1 MKLIQVSICVIL
13 FISCQGGLSTSNLEA
28 LLDKNENQLKEVAHQ
43 FLKHKE
49 IEWIIINNNLD
60 SSNCQS
66 VNEWSNC
73 PTMDSKWKTWSDSL
87 QNDIYLNSITEVLK
101 YENIDSGTYNYFHD
115 FLKYHDLLSISR
127 GYFECENCV
136 EFESYRSGLRYY
148 TVQPNDLEE
157 NYEYLYVKRI
167 NANWFVYTR
176 DWN

>member
-28 LLDKNENQLKEVAHQ
+28 LLDKNENQLKDVAHQ

-87 QNDIYLNSITEVLK
+87 QNDIYLNSITEVLN
-101 YENIDSGTYNYFHD
+101 YENIDSSTYNYFRL
-115 FLKYHDLLSISR
+115 FAIYCGLK
-127 GYFECENCV
+127 
-136 EFESYRSGLRYY
+136 
-148 TVQPNDLEE
+148 
-157 NYEYLYVKRI
+157 
-167 NANWFVYTR
+167 
-176 DWN
+176 

>member
-1 MKLIQVSICVIL
+1 MKLIQVFICAIL
-13 FISCQGGLSTSNLEA
+13 FVSCQGGLSTSNLET
-28 LLDKNENQLKEVAHQ
+28 LLDKNENQLKEVANQ

-49 IEWIIINNNLD
+49 IDWIIITNNID
-60 SSNCQS
+60 SNCQS

-73 PTMDSKWKTWSDSL
+73 PTIDSKWETWSDSL
-87 QNDIYLNSITEVLK
+87 KNDIYLNSITEVLK
-101 YENIDSGTYNYFHD
+101 HENIDSNTYNYFHE
-115 FLKYHDLLSISR
+115 FLGYHQLNSISH
-127 GYFECENCV
+127 GYFPCENCV

-157 NYEYLYVKRI
+157 NYEYLYVERI